1 MIGLILPIRTHILRF
16 YLLLWK
22 KLTCCRISIKT
33 MKIKMMFLLVNSRKD
48 VSVRWSYDVYIA
60 AQRMFSTQTISI
72 QTRSVCIDN
81 RNTTFFN
88 HLPIRQS
95 TTICWIIIIGHWIRI
110 ACREMSDY
118 GAKYFGG
125 LFSSRSLKP
134 REKYISFAQFVYFLR
149 EVFLLFNF
157 IIQKLKSKHIS
168 LKKYANWAKL
178 TEKN

>member
-1 MIGLILPIRTHILRF
+1 M
-16 YLLLWK
+16 LWK

-33 MKIKMMFLLVNSRKD
+33 MKIKSIFLLVNSRED

-72 QTRSVCIDN
+72 QTRSVCIHN

-88 HLPIRQS
+88 HLPIRQTG

-118 GAKYFGG
+118 LSRHWGRCWGDCWAHNSIIKPGHCWSGSETVTVKPRLSKSGLSFLIYIHVLWFDILGCYFGII
-125 LFSSRSLKP
+125 LP
-134 REKYISFAQFVYFLR
+134 YFGMKIK
-149 EVFLLFNF
+149 ETNFLLV
-157 IIQKLKSKHIS
+157 
-168 LKKYANWAKL
+168 
-178 TEKN
+178 